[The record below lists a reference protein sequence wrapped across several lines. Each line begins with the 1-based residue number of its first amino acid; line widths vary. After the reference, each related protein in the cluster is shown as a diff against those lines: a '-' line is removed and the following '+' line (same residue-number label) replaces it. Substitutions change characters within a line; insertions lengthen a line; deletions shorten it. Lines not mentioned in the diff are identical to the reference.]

1 MKTMLK
7 VIVAAG
13 CATMSMLPNPA
24 SAQIGNVPPATLNT
38 PILHVGLFTIRPD
51 GSAGAHAVET
61 ARSAGEPFSGAVYLA
76 PCATIGAVS
85 GVRPLPASAT
95 EAWRLSG
102 RVLALTEAQTSLQL
116 TWHKIRQN
124 GQDVALP
131 GNTVNLTLN
140 RGERVRLDGVTVQAA
155 GLCPERTAAFDA
167 VFASL
172 NEMIPSVGPAFRTV
186 GSWQA
191 GRGAFVTTVEGG
203 DAVTRF
209 AVAGRRRNVTS
220 ADLWL
225 VHAAPG
231 SADETRHV
239 AVDSLSSFPR
249 EFSFSPVAIPIAA
262 GVLTVLVQGTIEMG
276 LTPEGEPR
284 LYFSANRRVTFAPG
298 GRAPRDTAPVVEA
311 STKTAVPMPG
321 PDDVLA
327 FEMPPLRVP
336 GGDAVPNKLSVRVR
350 VVQGSV
356 P

>member
-1 MKTMLK
+1 MP
-7 VIVAAG
+7 IV
-13 CATMSMLPNPA
+13 
-24 SAQIGNVPPATLNT
+24 
-38 PILHVGLFTIRPD
+38 HVGVFAIRPD

-61 ARSAGEPFSGAVYLA
+61 ARSAGEPLSGAVYLA

-131 GNTVNLTLN
+131 GNTVSLTLN
-140 RGERVRLDGVTVQAA
+140 RGERVRLDGVTVEPA
-155 GLCPERTAAFDA
+155 GLCPGRTAAFEA

-172 NEMIPSVGPAFRTV
+172 NEMIPSGGPATSRTAEIRSPSGRTV
-186 GSWQA
+186 GTWQA
-191 GRGAFVTTVEGG
+191 GRGGFVTTVEGG
-203 DAVTRF
+203 DTVTRF
-209 AVAGRRRNVTS
+209 AVAGRPRNVTS

-231 SADETRHV
+231 IADETRHL

-249 EFSFSPVAIPIAA
+249 EFSFPPVAITTAA
-262 GVLTVLVQGTIEMG
+262 GVLTVLVQGTIETG
-276 LTPEGEPR
+276 LAPDGEPR
-284 LYFSANRRVTFAPG
+284 LYFSANRRVTFAPS
-298 GRAPRDTAPVVEA
+298 GRAPRDTASVVEA

-321 PDDVLA
+321 PQDVLS

-336 GGDAVPNKLSVRVR
+336 GGDAVPNNLSIRVKLTRAP
-350 VVQGSV
+350 G